1 MKLSNKLTNRS
12 LNQKGFT
19 IVELLIVIIV
29 IGILATLVLVTFTGI
44 QQSARNTQ
52 RQTDIKAVASHL
64 ETYNAKNS
72 YYPEQ
77 SDLNTAAFISTELKG
92 LDKESTRDPK
102 AGTAATDYQFADTAT
117 SQKYGYVA
125 TTDLD
130 GVCDN
135 QTPGEECTKFTLSYL
150 EEGGDGT
157 PKQQKN
163 L

>member
-1 MKLSNKLTNRS
+1 MKLHRK
-12 LNQKGFT
+12 QQGFT

-72 YYPEQ
+72 YYP
-77 SDLNTAAFISTELKG
+77 SVDDLNSATFVSTELKG

-102 AGTAATDYQFADTAT
+102 AGTTAGDYQFIDGDAS
-117 SQKYGYVA
+117 SQKYGYVV
-125 TTDLD
+125 TKDD
-130 GVCDN
+130 GSECDN
-135 QTPGEECTKFTLSYL
+135 DVAGDECTKFILTYV
-150 EEGGDGT
+150 EEGGA
-157 PKQQKN
+157 KKEVKN

>member
-1 MKLSNKLTNRS
+1 MAS
-12 LNQKGFT
+12 LRKQQGFT

-64 ETYNAKNS
+64 ETYNAKNA
-72 YYPEQ
+72 YYPMLT
-77 SDLNTAAFISTELKG
+77 DLNSAAFISGTLKG

-102 AGTAATDYQFADTAT
+102 AGTAASDYQFADGNST
-117 SQKYGYVA
+117 SNMYGYKA
-125 TTDLD
+125 TKDD
-130 GVCDN
+130 GSACDN
-135 QTPGEECTKFTLSYL
+135 TVSGDECTKFTLSYT
-150 EEGGDGT
+150 EEGGT
-157 PKQQKN
+157 QKTVTN

>member
-1 MKLSNKLTNRS
+1 MKLVRK
-12 LNQKGFT
+12 QQGFT

-72 YYPEQ
+72 YYPELA
-77 SDLNTAAFISTELKG
+77 DLNNATFISTELKG

-102 AGTAATDYQFADTAT
+102 AGTASTDYQFADGNAT
-117 SQKYGYVA
+117 SQKYGYSA
-125 TTDLD
+125 TKDD
-130 GVCDN
+130 GTACDN
-135 QTPGEECTKFTLSYL
+135 ATPGDECTKFTLSYV
-150 EEGGDGT
+150 EEGGS
-157 PKQQKN
+157 QKTVNN

>member
-1 MKLSNKLTNRS
+1 MTLTRK
-12 LNQKGFT
+12 QQGFT

-72 YYPEQ
+72 YYPMLA
-77 SDLNTAAFISTELKG
+77 DLNDPAFVSGTLKG

-102 AGTAATDYQFADTAT
+102 AGTSSADYQFKDGDA
-117 SQKYGYVA
+117 SSLKYGYKA
-125 TTDLD
+125 TKDD
-130 GVCDN
+130 GTACDN
-135 QTPGEECTKFTLSYL
+135 AVAGDECTKFVLSYV
-150 EEGGDGT
+150 EEGGSLKT
-157 PKQQKN
+157 VSN

>member
-1 MKLSNKLTNRS
+1 MTLTRK
-12 LNQKGFT
+12 QQGFT

-72 YYPEQ
+72 YYPTLTDVNDPTFV
-77 SDLNTAAFISTELKG
+77 SGTLKG

-102 AGTAATDYQFADTAT
+102 AGTAAADYQFKDGDAT
-117 SQKYGYVA
+117 SLKYGYSA
-125 TTDLD
+125 TKDD
-130 GVCDN
+130 GSACDN
-135 QTPGEECTKFTLSYL
+135 TIAGSECTKFVLSYV
-150 EEGGDGT
+150 EEGGGLKKVT
-157 PKQQKN
+157 N

>member
-1 MKLSNKLTNRS
+1 MS
-12 LNQKGFT
+12 LKRNQSGFT

-52 RQTDIKAVASHL
+52 RVTDVKAVASHL

-72 YYPEQ
+72 FYPEATE
-77 SDLNTAAFISTELKG
+77 LNTPSFITTELKG

-102 AGTAATDYQFADTAT
+102 AGTTAADYQFIDGDAT
-117 SQKYGYVA
+117 SLKYGYKP
-125 TTDLD
+125 TKED
-130 GVCDN
+130 GTQPCDN
-135 QTPGEECTKFTLSYL
+135 AVSGSECTKFTLSWL
-150 EEGGDGT
+150 AEGGALST
-157 PKQQKN
+157 VTN

>member
-1 MKLSNKLTNRS
+1 MS
-12 LNQKGFT
+12 LKRNQSGFT

-64 ETYNAKNS
+64 ETYYAKNS
-72 YYPEQ
+72 FYP
-77 SDLNTAAFISTELKG
+77 TATDMNNATFISSELKG

-102 AGTAATDYQFADTAT
+102 AGTAASDYQFNAGDAT
-117 SQKYGYVA
+117 SLKYGYKS
-125 TTDLD
+125 TKDD
-130 GVCDN
+130 GSTCDN
-135 QTPGEECTKFTLSYL
+135 TVAGSECTKFSISYV
-150 EEGGDGT
+150 EEGGGLKT
-157 PKQQKN
+157 VTN

>member
-1 MKLSNKLTNRS
+1 MASLRNK
-12 LNQKGFT
+12 KGFT

-64 ETYNAKNS
+64 ETYNAKNAF
-72 YYPEQ
+72 YPTAD
-77 SDLNTAAFISTELKG
+77 DLNNVTTSTWVADNLKG

-102 AGTAATDYQFADTAT
+102 GTAYTFVEGT
-117 SQKYGYVA
+117 STSNQYGYVV
-125 TTDLD
+125 TPTD
-130 GVCDN
+130 CDN
-135 QTPGEECTKFTLSYL
+135 TAGNECTGFTLTYN
-150 EEGGDGT
+150 EEGGT
-157 PKQQKN
+157 TKSVKN